1 MGFESSH
8 HQLPFFPSFIA
19 ATGGDEG
26 RKKRNQYGDAR
37 NLGLMPAN
45 ARGYMLSLLRSW
57 FSGCCTCPNRNG
69 FRLLLW
75 QRKQSVRFVQQEID
89 VVERFVSNVLPANA
103 ILGVD

>member
-1 MGFESSH
+1 MGIDALH
-8 HQLPFFPSFIA
+8 HQPSFFPSFIA
-19 ATGGDEG
+19 AVGGDEG
-26 RKKRNQYGDAR
+26 RKKRNR
-37 NLGLMPAN
+37 LGERPQPRAN